1 MSILDQIETQW
12 LSYIGET
19 GRSAKYL
26 FLGYKEIAEL
36 DKELGMITFRHKD
49 MDVIRVDRESHVS
62 CGNKYREDV

>member
-1 MSILDQIETQW
+1 MNILERIETQW

-19 GRSAKYL
+19 GRSPLYL
-26 FLGYKEIAEL
+26 FLGHKEIAEL
-36 DKELGMITFRHKD
+36 DKALGMIIFRHKD